1 MPILSCGVGRVCG
14 EGRAARLGGETCGSA
29 AALACLKP
37 VNADAG
43 SHVLPDIESLTAEV
57 NSGQVETALISR
69 DGWYPLT
76 ARPAPL
82 ARRLHPGRYGASRGG
97 GRR

>member
-1 MPILSCGVGRVCG
+1 MCG
-14 EGRAARLGGETCGSA
+14 EGRAARLGRDTCGSA
-29 AALACLKP
+29 AAPARLKL

-57 NSGQVETALISR
+57 NSGQVEIALISR

-76 ARPAPL
+76 ALPAPL
-82 ARRLHPGRYGASRGG
+82 AHRLQPGRDGACRRGG
-97 GRR
+97 RQ